1 MSDSVKW
8 LYPGAENTSTE
19 MSETKESAVS
29 ENSST
34 AKSPVADI
42 SKSMTAASNY
52 MGSLF
57 QNSWYGGSSKNKSDQ
72 SADEVKNDD
81 TASTTASE
89 TSTESNNT
97 DGQVETDKTTS
108 GSGIAKSTSAFFSNL
123 VTGVSKAAATAS
135 SPTQES
141 KPVTTSDNK
150 SGLGML
156 TSAFSKIAYSNST
169 DKDEPQP
176 GVDESSDTPVQQN
189 NQTNTTTQFSLSTAF
204 SKVGEAASSYSK
216 VLQDSVVN
224 AQIFQDFNQQ
234 QQNFIKS
241 KGDKDIPVSPW
252 SSYENEDELRE
263 KILCLSTDQRNFLRA
278 PPAGVEIEMDS
289 AMLSHHALFLLKE
302 DPRLQQVRYELVPK
316 QIKEDEFWK
325 NYFYRV
331 GVVQQ
336 SYEMK
341 PVQTIQPKKSDN
353 EKADSV
359 EDNSEDKNETETSP
373 NSAEH
378 DEEFISDSHQV
389 SSSDLLEADEAIKK
403 LGLHE
408 KGDAEW
414 EAELEG
420 ELEYEMVEGGE
431 ADTAEDNPEWE
442 QQIQEMLDAEETVA
456 K

>member
-8 LYPGAENTSTE
+8 LYPGAENTSAE
-19 MSETKESAVS
+19 MSDTKESVVS
-29 ENSST
+29 ETSST

-57 QNSWYGGSSKNKSDQ
+57 QNSWYGGASKSKPDQ
-72 SADEVKNDD
+72 SEDDAKTDD
-81 TASTTASE
+81 TTSVASE
-89 TSTESNNT
+89 TSTESNTEAT
-97 DGQVETDKTTS
+97 DTDKAS
-108 GSGIAKSTSAFFSNL
+108 SGIAKSTSAFFSNL
-123 VTGVSKAAATAS
+123 VSEVSKVAATAS
-135 SPTQES
+135 SPSQES
-141 KPVTTSDNK
+141 KPVTENSEKK

-176 GVDESSDTPVQQN
+176 GVESGEANNTDTPVQHN
-189 NQTNTTTQFSLSTAF
+189 SQTNTTTQFSLSTAF

-216 VLQDSVVN
+216 VIQDSVVK

-252 SSYENEDELRE
+252 SSYQNEDELRE

-353 EKADSV
+353 EEVGSV
-359 EDNSEDKNETETSP
+359 EDTSEDKNDTETSP

-378 DEEFISDSHQV
+378 DEEFISESHQV

-403 LGLHE
+403 LGLHD

-420 ELEYEMVEGGE
+420 ELEYEMVEGAE
-431 ADTAEDNPEWE
+431 TAEDNPEWE